1 MRTVCIKRVST
12 VNVRAA
18 TNYILKANNS
28 NSQLEV
34 KLPTTLFSDGGHGGG
49 SPGEQGGRT
58 GVGKGENRGRE
69 RKRQEMTVLKTVGRV
84 RNNHKIKI

>member
-1 MRTVCIKRVST
+1 M
-12 VNVRAA
+12 RAA

-28 NSQLEV
+28 NSQLEA
-34 KLPTTLFSDGGHGGG
+34 KLPTTLFSDGGHRGG

-69 RKRQEMTVLKTVGRV
+69 RKRQELTVLRSKFEFSFVAPIYFPQ
-84 RNNHKIKI
+84 K